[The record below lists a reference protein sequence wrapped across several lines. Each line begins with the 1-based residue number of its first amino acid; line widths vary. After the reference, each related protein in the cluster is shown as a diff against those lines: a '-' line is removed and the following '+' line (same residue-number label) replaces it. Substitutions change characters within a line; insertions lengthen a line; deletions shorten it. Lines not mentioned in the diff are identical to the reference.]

1 MISDLPGDLFEDILS
16 RVPAISLKRLR
27 SSCKRWNRLFNNK
40 EFARKHLH
48 KAPKQSFFLTV
59 TKDYYI
65 YLMTINHRGIRSI
78 QSKGELSPIDCE
90 RIIISEVFHCD
101 GLLLCTFDNKTRI
114 MLWNSFTGQTSWGI
128 QPFCTSHTYALGS
141 YQESRYGNCSYKILS
156 YKDDSVHEFAI
167 YEINSNSWRILDV
180 VNSNSWWWILDV
192 IPDFKLLY
200 TCTYVSLKGKT
211 YWFASDSKDEQ
222 LDMFLVSFDYT
233 TERFGRLSLPFNC
246 PSGFPRDAT
255 LSVVSEEKL
264 AVLQHNNTWG
274 KEIWVSNE
282 IDGTN
287 EVSWRKVLT
296 VNDPKRDIWFTIAR
310 FLLNEEKK
318 VALCCETCIFN
329 FNTTM
334 KKLYVAGEDN
344 IVNLMDYGETS
355 TLGPIILDYV
365 PSLVQISR
373 SVAKGK

>member
-1 MISDLPGDLFEDILS
+1 MTMMSDLPWDLVEVILG

-27 SSCKRWNRLFNNK
+27 SSCKRWNRLFNDK
-40 EFARKHLH
+40 EFARKHFH
-48 KAPKQSFFLTV
+48 KAPKQW
-59 TKDYYI
+59 
-65 YLMTINHRGIRSI
+65 I
-78 QSKGELSPIDCE
+78 QQMKGSYP
-90 RIIISEVFHCD
+90 
-101 GLLLCTFDNKTRI
+101 
-114 MLWNSFTGQTSWGI
+114 
-128 QPFCTSHTYALGS
+128 YALGS
-141 YQESRYGNCSYKILS
+141 YQESSYKILS
-156 YKDDSVHEFAI
+156 CRDSNVHEFAI
-167 YEINSNSWRILDV
+167 YE